1 MNCNQIKMLLPS
13 FESNELSDQERIV
26 VYLHLASCA
35 GCRSELK
42 AITTLH
48 NQLAL
53 LQTTSVNTEIM
64 DNIISRLKRM
74 KNAHVSETAA
84 DITDTASSQIM
95 DSYETNKD
103 VLNEQN
109 AMDLPRDSEG
119 NLIPGWDFPAKP

>member
-74 KNAHVSETAA
+74 KNANVSETTA
-84 DITDTASSQIM
+84 DFTDTASSPITN
-95 DSYETNKD
+95 SRETNKD
-103 VLNEQN
+103 IPNEEN
-109 AMDLPRDSEG
+109 ALDLSRDSEG
-119 NLIPGWDFPAKP
+119 NMIPGWDFPSKP